1 MDIAAASQEG
11 GGIVWMRRILLRV
24 QQGLA
29 WVVLVGL
36 LLQFYLVG
44 LALFGVTS
52 FEFHRTLGY
61 SLAVPIF
68 LLLVLA
74 LAGGLGRRLV
84 GLSALLVVLTIVQ
97 ATLPSLRSSVPLVAA
112 LHPVNALA
120 LMGLSAAIVRQSRA
134 DAVARS
140 SMVDVP
146 GST

>member
-1 MDIAAASQEG
+1 
-11 GGIVWMRRILLRV
+11 MRRILLRV
-24 QQGLA
+24 HQGLA

-36 LLQFYLVG
+36 LLQFYWVG
-44 LALFGVTS
+44 MALFGATS
-52 FEFHRTLGY
+52 FELHRIWGY
-61 SLAVPIF
+61 LLAIPIL

-120 LMGLSAAIVRQSRA
+120 LMGLSAAIAHRARTEALDRDQAASNPSRA
-134 DAVARS
+134 ES
-140 SMVDVP
+140 YSEFH
-146 GST
+146 